1 MRISLFSASQ
11 LPVDLF
17 ERWGHLQTINP
28 SLRSP
33 YFRPEFTQIVGAARD
48 DAFVAVVDDGE
59 AFFPFHKERAGL
71 GAGIPIGGKLSDYHG
86 VVARPDYAWNA
97 VELVRR
103 AGLSGWEFDHAPASQ
118 VDLRRFAL
126 KEAESPCIELS
137 GWETAVSRKL
147 RGDAE
152 NRRRKLEREI
162 GPVEFEFDC
171 RDAEV
176 FALCMQWKSD
186 QYARTGL
193 KDIMKVPW
201 VQQVLSGIRA
211 RGDAEFSGSLSVLR
225 AGGRPIAAHFGMRSH
240 SAFHYWFPAY
250 DPEMSGYSPGNLL
263 LLAIGDAAH
272 ERGMGSIELGKGD
285 AFYKA
290 RFANAATPL
299 IEGFVVGDPV
309 SAALRD
315 TRKTLLKWL
324 RKTPVRGAL
333 EQLADRLR
341 NK

>member
-1 MRISLFSASQ
+1 MRVSLFSASQ
-11 LPVDLF
+11 VPAGLV
-17 ERWGHLQTINP
+17 ERWSHLQTINP

-33 YFRPEFTQIVGAARD
+33 NFPPEFSQIVGKARD

-86 VVARPDYAWNA
+86 VVARPNYAWNA

-118 VDLRRFAL
+118 VAPRRFAR

-137 GWETAVSRKL
+137 GWATAVSRKQ

-162 GPVEFEFDC
+162 GAVEFEFDC
-171 RDAEV
+171 RDPAV

-201 VQQVLSGIRA
+201 VQQVLSDIRS
-211 RGDAEFSGSLSVLR
+211 RSEPEFSGSLSVLR
-225 AGGRPIAAHFGMRSH
+225 VGGRPVAAHFGMRSH
-240 SAFHYWFPAY
+240 GAFHHWFPVY
-250 DPEMSGYSPGNLL
+250 DVEMSGYSPAKFPQGCVEM
-263 LLAIGDAAH
+263 AA
-272 ERGMGSIELGKGD
+272 
-285 AFYKA
+285 
-290 RFANAATPL
+290 
-299 IEGFVVGDPV
+299 
-309 SAALRD
+309 
-315 TRKTLLKWL
+315 
-324 RKTPVRGAL
+324 
-333 EQLADRLR
+333 
-341 NK
+341 